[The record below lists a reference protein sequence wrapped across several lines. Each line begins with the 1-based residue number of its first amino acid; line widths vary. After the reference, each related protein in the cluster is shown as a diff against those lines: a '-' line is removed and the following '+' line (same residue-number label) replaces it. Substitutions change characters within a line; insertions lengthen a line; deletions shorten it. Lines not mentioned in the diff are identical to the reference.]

1 MDFWRTI
8 SILSKRKWL
17 IALSIVITA
26 MLTLGASKLAGSR
39 WVATVRFASMDNSG
53 LNQLVTGQPATS
65 DHGGR
70 AMESATAQAAVY
82 GSIVASREVV
92 EPAMK
97 SLGVAYDPADL
108 IDTIEFEAKTPRL
121 YELKLTDNDPRRA
134 ELIANALSKRFIEQH
149 QELASRQAR
158 KVVTLL
164 QTQLRVVNTRLAN
177 ARKELD
183 RYRSSRQLIGG
194 SVNAADAALN
204 RLQTARQQ
212 RDQQMERLAALTA
225 QLNYLQIER
234 APQQTTQDQ
243 PPSIVSQDPPP
254 VESVQP
260 QDELLLQELSAID
273 AELASINDRYTS
285 QHPRVKDAEARR
297 EAVVRRIDAARATA
311 EAANRTRV
319 PYVAAQTPAATA
331 AIPAVD
337 PNVERLR
344 LLRSDVSGANAQLHV
359 LNQSIA
365 KLQGEASRYQNVDGP
380 LAALTAEVNE
390 QSEARSS
397 LVTRLNAA
405 QTAFDVTTRHSP
417 LAITALVNEF
427 NPVANATAGRTKKV
441 LIMAIMCA
449 LLGTC
454 GLVVAFDSIDRRLR
468 SVKEAQTAL
477 PSRVI
482 AAIPQPMGPV
492 TYSSLARATE
502 LEPMSMHA
510 EAYRFLAQHLLSPN
524 GSRAR
529 SIMIVSAKSEQGS
542 TTTLSNLG
550 ISLAQAGRKV
560 ILVDA
565 NVRTAEL
572 HQVFETPNGYGYVDL
587 LKNPESAS
595 LEDALLPT
603 STPNLEVIT
612 VGSIPANPWEIFRS
626 GNIKTISERL
636 LARADYVLYDTPSAL
651 LFTDALN
658 VASVVDG
665 AFMCVRALETLTGE
679 EKRLMS
685 LLEQANVEV
694 LGSVLTDVP
703 PSVIEG
709 YASYRHYYAPAIQAA
724 IDTPD
729 KAAEAGPMFVTAAAS
744 GDEGKYVG

>member
-1 MDFWRTI
+1 M
-8 SILSKRKWL
+8 
-17 IALSIVITA
+17 
-26 MLTLGASKLAGSR
+26 
-39 WVATVRFASMDNSG
+39 
-53 LNQLVTGQPATS
+53 NQLVTGQPATGE
-65 DHGGR
+65 HGGR
-70 AMESATAQAAVY
+70 PMENATSQAAVY
-82 GSIVASREVV
+82 GSIVVSREVV
-92 EPAMK
+92 EPAMN
-97 SLGVAYDPADL
+97 SIGARYDPADVVE
-108 IDTIEFEAKTPRL
+108 TIEFEAKTPRL
-121 YELKLTDNDPRRA
+121 YELKVTNNDPKLA
-134 ELIANALSKRFIEQH
+134 EQLANALAKQFIEQH

-158 KVVTLL
+158 KVVNILEI
-164 QTQLRVVNTRLAN
+164 QQRDVN
-177 ARKELD
+177 ARLTKARKALD
-183 RYRSSRQLIGG
+183 NYRASRQLVGG
-194 SVNAADAALN
+194 SVTAADAAMN
-204 RLQTARQQ
+204 RLHSARTQ
-212 RDQQMERLAALTA
+212 RDQQIERLAAMRA
-225 QLNYLQIER
+225 QLTSLETIETPR
-234 APQQTTQDQ
+234 EAAPPQE
-243 PPSIVSQDPPP
+243 PPIVSQVTPLA
-254 VESVQP
+254 ETVQP

-273 AELASINDRYTS
+273 NELASINERYTS

-311 EAANRTRV
+311 AAANQARV
-319 PYVAAQTPAATA
+319 TVLGTQSPAFAPAIRVA
-331 AIPAVD
+331 D
-337 PNVERLR
+337 PNVDRLR
-344 LLRSDVSGANAQLHV
+344 VLRSEVSGVEAQIHALDR
-359 LNQSIA
+359 SIA
-365 KLQGEASRYQNVDGP
+365 KLQSETARYEGVDGP
-380 LAALTAEVNE
+380 LATLTAEVNE
-390 QSEARSS
+390 HSEMRSN
-397 LVTRLNAA
+397 LVARLNAA
-405 QTAFDVTTRHSP
+405 RTALDVATRHSP
-417 LAITALVNEF
+417 LAITAGVNEF
-427 NPVANATAGRTKKV
+427 NPVLNATAGRTKKV
-441 LIMAIMCA
+441 LILAVLCA

-482 AAIPQPMGPV
+482 AAIPQPLGPV

-502 LEPMSMHA
+502 LEPMSLHA
-510 EAYRFLAQHLLSPN
+510 ESYRFLAQHLLSPN

-529 SIMIVSAKSEQGS
+529 SLMVVSAKSEQGS

-587 LKNPESAS
+587 LKDPEAGS
-595 LEDALLPT
+595 LEDALIQT
-603 STPNLEVIT
+603 SVPNLQVIT
-612 VGSIPANPWEIFRS
+612 VGSMPSNPWEIFRA
-626 GNIKTISERL
+626 GNIRAISDRL

-679 EKRLMS
+679 EKRLMT

-724 IDTPD
+724 LNTSDTSEPG
-729 KAAEAGPMFVTAAAS
+729 APMFVTPEDAPKDGPYA
-744 GDEGKYVG
+744 G